1 MYGVRRDRA
10 RRARLR
16 EGARLSVDYVCA
28 RSLEE
33 ALNALALDGTPAHV
47 LAGGTDL
54 MVELRTGRTKPA
66 RVVDVWKLAE
76 LRGVREEAGGLRLGA
91 LTTCAE
97 LARDPCVAKAASA
110 LVAVARDVGAEQIQ
124 ARATLGGNLGTASP
138 AGDLCVVL
146 VALGARV
153 RLRSLRGVRELDAE
167 AFLCGYRSTLRERD
181 ELIESILIPARP
193 AGERQ
198 LWRKLGTRRA
208 QSISKVALAVC
219 MAFDGGRVSAVR
231 AAAGAVGPR
240 ILRLAKLE
248 QELMGA
254 RVDAALARGAGAA
267 SARLD
272 VAPIDDVRSTG
283 DYRRHALARMLA
295 TAIRELSEG
304 PVCRS

>member
-1 MYGVRRDRA
+1 V
-10 RRARLR
+10 
-16 EGARLSVDYVCA
+16 SVDYVCA

-33 ALNALALDGTPAHV
+33 ALTALALDGAPAHV

-54 MVELRTGRTKPA
+54 MVELHTGRTKPA

-76 LRGVREEAGGLRLGA
+76 LRGRRDEAGGLRLGA

-97 LARDPCVAKAASA
+97 LARDPHVAERLPMLS
-110 LVAVARDVGAEQIQ
+110 AVAHDVGAEQIQ

-138 AGDLCVVL
+138 AGDLSVAL

-153 RLRSLRGVRELDAE
+153 RLVSMRGARELDVE
-167 AFLCGYRSTLRERD
+167 EFLCGYRSTLRERD

-240 ILRLAKLE
+240 ILRLGTLE
-248 QELMGA
+248 QKLMGA
-254 RVDAALARGAGAA
+254 RVDAALAREVG
-267 SARLD
+267 SACARGD
-272 VAPIDDVRSTG
+272 IAPIDDVRSTG

-304 PVCRS
+304 VPCRF